1 MATRYPAAKEIR
13 DTKITPA
20 ASIISP
26 SWVLTNSLIFDIIG
40 SMATSKATGST
51 RLGRDAQ
58 PKYLGVK
65 ISEGQVAKAGQIL
78 VRQRGTH
85 FFPGKN
91 VALGGDD
98 TLFALD
104 KGVVRF
110 RTKKRKSFDNSQKL
124 VKFVSVES

>member
-1 MATRYPAAKEIR
+1 
-13 DTKITPA
+13 
-20 ASIISP
+20 
-26 SWVLTNSLIFDIIG
+26 
-40 SMATSKATGST
+40 MATSKATGST
-51 RLGRDAQ
+51 RLGRDSQ

-65 ISEGQVAKAGQIL
+65 IFAGQPVKAGQIL

-91 VALGGDD
+91 VALGGDN

-110 RTKKRKSFDNSQKL
+110 QTKKRKGFDNSQKL
-124 VKFVSVES
+124 VKFVSVEA

>member
-1 MATRYPAAKEIR
+1 MAT
-13 DTKITPA
+13 TK
-20 ASIISP
+20 S
-26 SWVLTNSLIFDIIG
+26 
-40 SMATSKATGST
+40 TGST
-51 RLGRDAQ
+51 RLGRDAA

-65 ISEGQVAKAGQIL
+65 ISEGQAVKTGQIL

-98 TLFALD
+98 TLFA
-104 KGVVRF
+104 KGNGVVRF
-110 RTKKRKSFDNSQKL
+110 RTKKRRGFDNSQKL